1 MARHARVARRLG
13 RHRCA
18 PRNEQVRALRVR
30 ERHAAVAA
38 GFVSVVGVEVR
49 HAVLE
54 RAVGGVQAGD
64 GELREGVGDGEGEA
78 GGDGDGG
85 GARV

>member
-1 MARHARVARRLG
+1 MARHACVARRLG

-18 PRNEQVRALRVR
+18 PRNEHVRAVRLR
-30 ERHAAVAA
+30 ERHATAA
-38 GFVSVVGVEVR
+38 ARPMSVLGVEVR
-49 HAVLE
+49 HAILE
-54 RAVGGVQAGD
+54 RAARGVQAGE
-64 GELREGVGDGEGEA
+64 GELREGAGDGEGEA